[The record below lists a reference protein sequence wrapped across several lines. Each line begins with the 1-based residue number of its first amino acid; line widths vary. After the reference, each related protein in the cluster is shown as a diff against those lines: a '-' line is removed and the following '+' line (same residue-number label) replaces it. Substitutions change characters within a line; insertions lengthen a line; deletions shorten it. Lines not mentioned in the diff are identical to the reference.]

1 MGRVETGPTGHST
14 TAHGVAA
21 TVVQQFLEA
30 ALSKQVEI
38 AKRPSFAGQARH
50 SLRELGGTRIVRV
63 LHRLLERRKLDDAG
77 VRARA
82 ISVGAQCEV
91 RRRSPLGGFL
101 NRPVDFGLERVDI
114 VGLEFNEHKTGQ
126 HMNH

>member
-1 MGRVETGPTGHST
+1 M
-14 TAHGVAA
+14 TARGASATKVQRSLKAA
-21 TVVQQFLEA
+21 V
-30 ALSKQVEI
+30 SKQVEI

-63 LHRLLERRKLDDAG
+63 LHRLLEGRKLDDVN

-82 ISVGAQCEV
+82 IAVGAQREV

-101 NRPVDFGLERVDI
+101 DPPVDLGLERVDI

-126 HMNH
+126 RTNY